1 VAEKTSEQEQTFEKV
16 DHALDEAV
24 VDVATDDIRK
34 LDDTSDI
41 VDPHEMAA
49 EESASPQAEQS
60 SAKQG
65 MKGGI
70 LPMLSAGAFVAI
82 LGFIGGRADVIP
94 NDALPKFLQRN
105 SALAETVLDQKVA
118 LESLVQR
125 LAEFAKADEI
135 AILQVQVSE
144 TAERGAAARAELSD
158 QIANLP
164 VATGNGPN
172 IDVAAVQALIEAQNA
187 KIAALIEEL
196 QTQTE
201 ETQTSAAQLEA
212 TAADEVL
219 FVQARASLSRVQ
231 AAIETGSPFGS
242 ALADFSDASA
252 APVPEVLRDA
262 ASAGVSALAFLQD
275 EFPPL
280 AREALAAARLET
292 PTSETTVG
300 KLSAFLARQTGAR
313 SVTPREG
320 SDADAVLSRVEAAM
334 RKGALNDALVELDT
348 LPATSKLVLS
358 AWAEAVKR
366 RLDASTAVAQLA
378 ASLKS
383 N

>member
-34 LDDTSDI
+34 LDDTSDK

-70 LPMLSAGAFVAI
+70 LPMLSAGALVAI

-94 NDALPKFLQRN
+94 NDTLPKFLQRN

>member
-34 LDDTSDI
+34 LDDTSDT

-212 TAADEVL
+212 AAAEEVL

-231 AAIETGSPFGS
+231 AAIETGSPFSS

>member
-1 VAEKTSEQEQTFEKV
+1 MAENTSEQEQTFEKV

-164 VATGNGPN
+164 VATGNGSN

>member
-1 VAEKTSEQEQTFEKV
+1 MAEKTSEQEQTFEKV

-212 TAADEVL
+212 AAAEEVL

>member
-1 VAEKTSEQEQTFEKV
+1 MAEKTSEQEQTFEKV
-16 DHALDEAV
+16 DHSLDGAA

-49 EESASPQAEQS
+49 EESASPQAEQR

-164 VATGNGPN
+164 VATGNGSN

-212 TAADEVL
+212 AAAEEVL

-262 ASAGVSALAFLQD
+262 ASAGVSALAFLQG

>member
-1 VAEKTSEQEQTFEKV
+1 MAEKTSEQEQTFEKV

>member
-1 VAEKTSEQEQTFEKV
+1 
-16 DHALDEAV
+16 
-24 VDVATDDIRK
+24 
-34 LDDTSDI
+34 
-41 VDPHEMAA
+41 
-49 EESASPQAEQS
+49 
-60 SAKQG
+60 
-65 MKGGI
+65 
-70 LPMLSAGAFVAI
+70 
-82 LGFIGGRADVIP
+82 
-94 NDALPKFLQRN
+94 
-105 SALAETVLDQKVA
+105 
-118 LESLVQR
+118 
-125 LAEFAKADEI
+125 
-135 AILQVQVSE
+135 
-144 TAERGAAARAELSD
+144 
-158 QIANLP
+158 
-164 VATGNGPN
+164 
-172 IDVAAVQALIEAQNA
+172 
-187 KIAALIEEL
+187 
-196 QTQTE
+196 
-201 ETQTSAAQLEA
+201 
-212 TAADEVL
+212 
-219 FVQARASLSRVQ
+219 LSRVQ
-231 AAIETGSPFGS
+231 AAIETGSPFRS

-262 ASAGVSALAFLQD
+262 ASAGVSALAFLQG

-292 PTSETTVG
+292 PISETTIG

>member
-1 VAEKTSEQEQTFEKV
+1 VAENTSEQEQTFEKV

-70 LPMLSAGAFVAI
+70 LPMLSAGALVAI

>member
-1 VAEKTSEQEQTFEKV
+1 MAEKTSEQEQTFEKV

-70 LPMLSAGAFVAI
+70 LPMLSAGALVAI

-212 TAADEVL
+212 AAAEEVL

-292 PTSETTVG
+292 PISETTVG

>member
-1 VAEKTSEQEQTFEKV
+1 
-16 DHALDEAV
+16 LDEAV

-70 LPMLSAGAFVAI
+70 LPMLTAGAFVAI

-242 ALADFSDASA
+242 ALADFSHASA

>member
-1 VAEKTSEQEQTFEKV
+1 MAEKTSEQEQTFEKV

-70 LPMLSAGAFVAI
+70 LPMLSAGALVAI

-212 TAADEVL
+212 AAAEEVL

-231 AAIETGSPFGS
+231 AAIETGSPFSS

-262 ASAGVSALAFLQD
+262 ASAGVSALAFLQG

-292 PTSETTVG
+292 PISETTVG